1 MITAFEM
8 FEDGTGKGYGK
19 TSPTHNQSYSARTD
33 VGASNETNIT
43 QLTTDSNEDTRY
55 SEIFDETDKQSVSE
69 VFNSLDSQ
77 TLTDGWNKHLQEV
90 WDSLFDGNIA
100 YSTLSEMEQ
109 KSLLD
114 TAKQVNK
121 VFVPH
126 TFNMTVKEQLS
137 YQAVTSIVD
146 FLVNNHTDSNITSEL
161 NKIHAQLIKA
171 YPTAADLYPDYHTV
185 NDEVKNLYDTEH
197 SKLFKSIGEMNNLAS
212 VVALVLSS
220 QTFNELTNQKVELRK
235 TKHDSWFDK
244 FMNLWH
250 KAMNLLR
257 TKYINADSTSEATK
271 QLMAKLVNAETNAR
285 LARVSMIDKA
295 WNTVYQKPMDA
306 ANWVWDKTWDIGSEA
321 IISGLP
327 MPSEMRDTW
336 RSHKERIKAAKQSE
350 NLSQSSVAKDS
361 MNLTIEAGLA
371 ITGLDMNMSYGG
383 NQDIKSA
390 T

>member
-1 MITAFEM
+1 MIGWIDFVWGDTGIIKTNGKTKGAKGISHIIEARMRKDKMSYDEVVEMLTHNIVETIAQGSTADAYNSSNGVKNIKITHKGYFVALRKAEGSNAWVITAFEM

-43 QLTTDSNEDTRY
+43 QVTTDSNEDTRY
-55 SEIFDETDKQSVSE
+55 SQIFDETDKQSVSE

-137 YQAVTSIVD
+137 YQVVTSIVD
-146 FLVNNHTDSNITSEL
+146 FLVNNHADSNITSEL

-185 NDEVKNLYDTEH
+185 NDEVKNRYETEH
-197 SKLFKSIGEMNNLAS
+197 SALFKSVGEMSNLS
-212 VVALVLSS
+212 SIVALVL
-220 QTFNELTNQKVELRK
+220 
-235 TKHDSWFDK
+235 
-244 FMNLWH
+244 
-250 KAMNLLR
+250 
-257 TKYINADSTSEATK
+257 
-271 QLMAKLVNAETNAR
+271 
-285 LARVSMIDKA
+285 
-295 WNTVYQKPMDA
+295 
-306 ANWVWDKTWDIGSEA
+306 
-321 IISGLP
+321 
-327 MPSEMRDTW
+327 
-336 RSHKERIKAAKQSE
+336 
-350 NLSQSSVAKDS
+350 
-361 MNLTIEAGLA
+361 
-371 ITGLDMNMSYGG
+371 
-383 NQDIKSA
+383 
-390 T
+390 

>member
-1 MITAFEM
+1 MVILLI
-8 FEDGTGKGYGK
+8 
-19 TSPTHNQSYSARTD
+19 
-33 VGASNETNIT
+33 V
-43 QLTTDSNEDTRY
+43 L
-55 SEIFDETDKQSVSE
+55 
-69 VFNSLDSQ
+69 
-77 TLTDGWNKHLQEV
+77 
-90 WDSLFDGNIA
+90 
-100 YSTLSEMEQ
+100 LSEMEQ

-126 TFNMTVKEQLS
+126 TFNMVVKEQLS

-171 YPTAADLYPDYHTV
+171 YPTAADLYPDYHTA

-197 SKLFKSIGEMNNLAS
+197 SKLFKSVGEMNNLAS

-220 QTFNELTNQKVELRK
+220 QTFNELTDQKVELRK

-257 TKYINADSTSEATK
+257 TKYINANSTSEATK

-295 WNTVYQKPMDA
+295 WNTVYQKSLWTLLTGYGIRLGILVVKLSSVVYLCP
-306 ANWVWDKTWDIGSEA
+306 VKCVILGVV
-321 IISGLP
+321 
-327 MPSEMRDTW
+327 
-336 RSHKERIKAAKQSE
+336 IKSVLKQ
-350 NLSQSSVAKDS
+350 LSNQKILVKSSVAKDS

-390 T
+390 TRGFIKRNCQ